1 MRRAVRILTVAVLG
15 AAVLGTLGCGH
26 RHPPAPSSPTARAL
40 KVESEDLLA
49 VYRALGRAA
58 PSTQREIQAAKAAW
72 PLIYAGLPK
81 HPGTNVRA
89 AVEHALTLTA
99 QIYRPPL
106 FEEQKAQILT
116 GPASELAGLFW
127 GFTVLAERSWT
138 QILASI
144 RQQEGGPSQARAF
157 ARANVNLYIEGV
169 YDAHFQLA
177 QIGKKLEDAYK
188 KLGGPS
194 EFEGPLTE
202 ADVQRI
208 AKIYSE
214 PNARLYPH
222 VQAVLGS

>member
-1 MRRAVRILTVAVLG
+1 LRRAVRILTVAALGAVVLG
-15 AAVLGTLGCGH
+15 ALGCGH
-26 RHPPAPSSPTARAL
+26 RHPPPPSSPTARAL
-40 KVESEDLLA
+40 KVESEDLLDT
-49 VYRALGRAA
+49 YRALGRAA
-58 PSTQREIQAAKAAW
+58 PSTQREINAAKAVW

-81 HPGTNVRA
+81 NPSAGARA
-89 AVEHALTLTA
+89 AVENALKLTQ
-99 QIYRPPL
+99 QIYRPSL
-106 FEEQKAQILT
+106 FEEEKAAVLT

-127 GFTVLAERSWT
+127 GFTALAERSWT
-138 QILASI
+138 QILATI
-144 RQQEGGPSQARAF
+144 RQEEGGPSPQRAF
-157 ARANVNLYIEGV
+157 ARSTVNLYIESI

-188 KLGGPS
+188 KLGGPT

-222 VQAVLGS
+222 VQATLGS